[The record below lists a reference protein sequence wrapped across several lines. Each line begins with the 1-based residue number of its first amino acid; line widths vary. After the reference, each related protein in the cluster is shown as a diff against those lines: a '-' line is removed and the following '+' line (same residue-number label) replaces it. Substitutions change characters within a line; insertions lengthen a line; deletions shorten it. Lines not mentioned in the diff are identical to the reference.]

1 MSPAGQAALNRRNDQ
16 RTQKRTGLATPSTKS
31 CQRPHICTMSAA
43 SHSFGTEFTTG
54 HRGLLSCL
62 VRLRVFAHICLHV
75 LRAPPVRSFYCCVT
89 GAGLAVGAGTGAAE
103 TAERPLTETEVRV
116 KTPDGNCDAAFIH
129 PTTGSF
135 PGVLVWPDAASTWT
149 PLAEQLAQHL
159 RGFSLYG
166 SLPNRTD
173 AAPPPFQRAAG
184 TLALE
189 VSRLPGW
196 VGLAAF
202 AADVADMF
210 SGPGVP
216 GPGNFTPG
224 PFSQMT

>member
-1 MSPAGQAALNRRNDQ
+1 MCIAALLRKRDQGTNESGEMRFRLRVDEFHFAEPRRRGTKHPRADDPMSPAGQAALNRRNDQ

-159 RGFSLYG
+159 RGARFPIAPMRRRRRFS
-166 SLPNRTD
+166 
-173 AAPPPFQRAAG
+173 
-184 TLALE
+184 
-189 VSRLPGW
+189 
-196 VGLAAF
+196 
-202 AADVADMF
+202 
-210 SGPGVP
+210 VP
-216 GPGNFTPG
+216 LGR
-224 PFSQMT
+224 